1 MVLEQQLHNFEVA
14 SLQCS
19 LQGIPILPTLCIDV
33 YMVLKQ
39 QLHNLEIREFAVSHR
54 KPPGATQ

>member
-1 MVLEQQLHNFEVA
+1 VA

-19 LQGIPILPTLCIDV
+19 LQGIPILPTLCIDDC
-33 YMVLKQ
+33 MVLKQ
-39 QLHNLEIREFAVSHR
+39 QLHNLEIRVFAVSHR